1 MKQIYNKKL
10 LISTMVLILSLIS
23 FSNCRNKEK
32 KETSQESLTP
42 EEARQITREAFTYAF
57 PIVDNL
63 RVQYS
68 FFTDTSNPEYKAPY
82 NHLFNIP
89 RVFTPADR
97 TIQTPNSDT
106 PYSWVGLDLRTEPM
120 VFIIPKID
128 RKRYWSLQLIDLY
141 TFNFDYLGSRT
152 TGNNGGAY
160 LVAGPSW
167 HGEIPKGIDKVIRC
181 ETDIASAQ
189 FRTQLFNPEDLE
201 NVKKVQSKY
210 VVKPL
215 SAFLGQ
221 TAPPA
226 QPSIQFPKPLSVQ
239 DERSSLDIFTSLN
252 FALQFCPVH
261 PSEKILMEKFSKLN
275 IGAGKIFD
283 TTQFSTDVL
292 QAMHEGIADSWKDF
306 ARVMQET
313 NEGKISAAD
322 AFGTRAFLNGN
333 YTYRMAAAAAGIY
346 GNSKE
351 EALYPNYYLDADGN
365 KLDGANHYTMYFPPG
380 QLPPVNAF
388 WSLTMY
394 DSSDLLVTNKINRY
408 LVNSSMMSKFKKD
421 PDNGLTLYLQ
431 HDSPGKDKEANWLPA
446 PAGIFRVVM
455 RLYWPKPEALNGTW
469 KQPRIVKEA

>member
-32 KETSQESLTP
+32 KETSQDSLTP

-68 FFTDTSNPEYKAPY
+68 FFVDTSNPEYKAPY

-152 TGNNGGAY
+152 TGNDGGAY
-160 LVAGPSW
+160 MVAGPNW

-181 ETDIASAQ
+181 ETEIASAQ

-201 NVKKVQSKY
+201 NVKKVQSQY

-221 TAPPA
+221 PAPRHNR
-226 QPSIQFPKPLSVQ
+226 LS
-239 DERSSLDIFTSLN
+239 SSQNLFLYRKR
-252 FALQFCPVH
+252 
-261 PSEKILMEKFSKLN
+261 E
-275 IGAGKIFD
+275 
-283 TTQFSTDVL
+283 VL
-292 QAMHEGIADSWKDF
+292 WI
-306 ARVMQET
+306 
-313 NEGKISAAD
+313 
-322 AFGTRAFLNGN
+322 FLN
-333 YTYRMAAAAAGIY
+333 R
-346 GNSKE
+346 
-351 EALYPNYYLDADGN
+351 
-365 KLDGANHYTMYFPPG
+365 
-380 QLPPVNAF
+380 
-388 WSLTMY
+388 
-394 DSSDLLVTNKINRY
+394 
-408 LVNSSMMSKFKKD
+408 
-421 PDNGLTLYLQ
+421 
-431 HDSPGKDKEANWLPA
+431 
-446 PAGIFRVVM
+446 
-455 RLYWPKPEALNGTW
+455 
-469 KQPRIVKEA
+469 